1 MDALRLMTRRNVVR
15 GIAASAASS
24 VFPCPSRA
32 QSAAR
37 IIVVGGGFG
46 GASCARAL
54 KRIDP
59 KLQVTLIEPNRT
71 FTACPFSNEVI
82 AGLREIEAQQ
92 FSYDRIIAEGV
103 TVIAQAAVKIDPL
116 QRSRTACAAKAAAD
130 HDDARDRLRAGRARQ
145 DRRRG

>member
-1 MDALRLMTRRNVVR
+1 MLMDALRLMTRRNVVR

-32 QSAAR
+32 QSAAH

-59 KLQVTLIEPNRT
+59 KLQVALLEPHRTLS
-71 FTACPFSNEVI
+71 ACPFSHAVI
-82 AGLREIEAQQ
+82 PRFRGIAAHR
-92 FSYDRIIAEGV
+92 FSYERIL
-103 TVIAQAAVKIDPL
+103 AQ
-116 QRSRTACAAKAAAD
+116 
-130 HDDARDRLRAGRARQ
+130 G
-145 DRRRG
+145 